1 MKRRKKK
8 MKIQKRKVKN
18 LYQLNVKWQR
28 FLKCRRIWSDRH
40 NNITLAAS
48 INPPM
53 IEITDNDNQIKTIYY
68 VC

>member
-1 MKRRKKK
+1 
-8 MKIQKRKVKN
+8 MKIQKRKVKS
-18 LYQLNVKWQR
+18 LYDLNIKWQR
-28 FLKCRRIWSDRH
+28 FLKCRRIWADRH

-48 INPPM
+48 VNPPM